1 MRTRRQAST
10 SEGIKLRAIKILSD
24 DNKGKAWVN
33 MELMTFWLLIQL
45 ATIFMI
51 IFLSFCPFCHTC
63 DFISAFFPFIT
74 FFMDIE
80 NEWVRTDGE
89 QTDLL
94 SIHVLKTIW
103 GYIYP
108 NPIKYCLSG
117 RIIKVLDW
125 FWCKKNFEFWKGKKT
140 ANLASFTEPW
150 NRKNWMNGI
159 LCQKVKNTK
168 N

>member
-1 MRTRRQAST
+1 MSQY
-10 SEGIKLRAIKILSD
+10 GIDDFLAIDTVSNDPLHDHFFVLLS
-24 DNKGKAWVN
+24 
-33 MELMTFWLLIQL
+33 
-45 ATIFMI
+45 
-51 IFLSFCPFCHTC
+51 FLSHLWFYKCLFPIHN
-63 DFISAFFPFIT
+63 FFHGYRKW
-74 FFMDIE
+74 MSQ
-80 NEWVRTDGE
+80 NGWRTDR
-89 QTDLL
+89 
-94 SIHVLKTIW
+94 SIIYSCSENHLR
-103 GYIYP
+103 YIYP

-159 LCQKVKNTK
+159 HRQKIKNTK